1 MLHVLVIY
9 RPPGQLGT
17 FLEELD
23 GLLSSFPVVFGDFN
37 IHLDKPYAAN
47 FHSLASFDLKRLTT
61 TSAHKS
67 GSQLDLIYTQLYCKQ
82 VLVKPLHT
90 SDHYFITFNLHLAT
104 SEPQTPLPVTFRRNL
119 RSLSPSHLTLVVS
132 SAERKWRKS
141 KDPSDPSTYQSLL
154 SSFSAEVHTRSIRTK
169 LGQSV
174 ASSQLHTRRNSNH
187 LLIY

>member
-1 MLHVLVIY
+1 MLMLHVLVIY

-82 VLVKPLHT
+82 SFGKTATYLWPL
-90 SDHYFITFNLHLAT
+90 LH
-104 SEPQTPLPVTFRRNL
+104 N
-119 RSLSPSHLTLVVS
+119 
-132 SAERKWRKS
+132 
-141 KDPSDPSTYQSLL
+141 
-154 SSFSAEVHTRSIRTK
+154 I
-169 LGQSV
+169 
-174 ASSQLHTRRNSNH
+174 
-187 LLIY
+187 